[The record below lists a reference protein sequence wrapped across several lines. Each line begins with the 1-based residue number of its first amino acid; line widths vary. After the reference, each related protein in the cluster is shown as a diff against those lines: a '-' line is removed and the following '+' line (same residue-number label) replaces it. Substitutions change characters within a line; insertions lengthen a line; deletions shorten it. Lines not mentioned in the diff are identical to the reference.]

1 MPVLIWGAAWAV
13 LVTGLLAR
21 VLRQFRS
28 YRQAAVAAANASD
41 ALPSVS
47 VIVPVRNEIANIE
60 RCLAGLS
67 GQTGLSAGSAII
79 VVDDGSEDGGPAA
92 ARRCAV
98 GDPRIRLIEAGP
110 LPDGW
115 AGKPHACWRG
125 AALAE
130 GKWLCFVDADVRAAP
145 GLVAAALAT
154 AEAQQIDMLSL
165 QPRQEFGSFWE
176 RVVIP
181 AGLLVLACA
190 KRFEAGSHDVVN
202 GQFLLIRREAY
213 FHVGGHAAVRAE
225 ICEDKALALRIR
237 EGGFA
242 LRVLA
247 AENLAS
253 TRMYRGLGSLWEGFS
268 KNATEILDSIG
279 ATLVA
284 AACACIFGWAALALP
299 AACLTAALREPSSA
313 ADVGFGLSVVGT
325 GIVVGIHCATARH
338 FRVPAL
344 FGLAFGLGYTAVAC
358 LASSSV
364 IAQLRGRVRWK
375 GRTYRVTKSS
385 PGGA

>member
-1 MPVLIWGAAWAV
+1 
-13 LVTGLLAR
+13 
-21 VLRQFRS
+21 
-28 YRQAAVAAANASD
+28 
-41 ALPSVS
+41 
-47 VIVPVRNEIANIE
+47 
-60 RCLAGLS
+60 
-67 GQTGLSAGSAII
+67 
-79 VVDDGSEDGGPAA
+79 
-92 ARRCAV
+92 
-98 GDPRIRLIEAGP
+98 
-110 LPDGW
+110 
-115 AGKPHACWRG
+115 
-125 AALAE
+125 
-130 GKWLCFVDADVRAAP
+130 
-145 GLVAAALAT
+145 
-154 AEAQQIDMLSL
+154 
-165 QPRQEFGSFWE
+165 
-176 RVVIP
+176 
-181 AGLLVLACA
+181 
-190 KRFEAGSHDVVN
+190 
-202 GQFLLIRREAY
+202 
-213 FHVGGHAAVRAE
+213 
-225 ICEDKALALRIR
+225 LRIR

-344 FGLAFGLGYTAVAC
+344 FGLAFALGYTAVAC